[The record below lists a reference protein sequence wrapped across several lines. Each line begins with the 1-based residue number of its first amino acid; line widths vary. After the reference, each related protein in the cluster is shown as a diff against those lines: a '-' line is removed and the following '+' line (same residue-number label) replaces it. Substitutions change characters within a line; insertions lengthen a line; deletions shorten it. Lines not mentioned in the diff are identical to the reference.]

1 MRCSSCGS
9 RNPGEK
15 KFCGDCG
22 APLANRC
29 QKCDAENPL
38 GKRFCGDC
46 GALLAASSPKS
57 RAKPL
62 AAKLTETEIRV
73 TPEQADVPTFAE
85 GERKAVTAL
94 FADIKG
100 SIELMEDL
108 DPEDAR
114 RVIDPALK
122 LMRDAVHR
130 YGGYVVQSSGDG
142 VFALFG
148 APVAHEDH
156 PERALLTALRMQREI
171 KKLAGVLRAEGR
183 APIQIRI
190 GLNTGE
196 VVVRPIETGKRH
208 VEYTPIGHTANLA
221 SRMQT
226 LAEPGSVVVS
236 ETTFRSCDG
245 YFTFRALGPAR
256 IKGISEPVNGYE
268 VTGLG
273 VLRTRLQ
280 RAAGRGLTK
289 FVGREREMDAT
300 RRALELAKQGRGQIV
315 ATIGEAGLGKSRLFY
330 EFKTSAQSGCLVL
343 ETFSVSHGKASA
355 YLPISEL
362 LNCYFEIEAEDDAR
376 KRREKITGKV
386 LTLDRMLEDAL
397 PYFYALLGVEETSDA
412 RAQMDAQTRARRTL
426 DAIKRILLR
435 ESLNQ
440 PLLLMFEDLHWIDAE
455 TQALLDLLADAIANA
470 RVLLLVNYRPEYTHG
485 WGRKSHYAQLR
496 LDPLGQE
503 GAEELL
509 IALVGDDTA
518 LKPLRRLIIE
528 KTHGNP
534 FFIEETVKVLL
545 DEGVLVRNG
554 AVRLTKPLNELG
566 IPPTVQAIL
575 AARID
580 RLPDD
585 EKELLQTLAVIGKEF
600 SLGLVKQV
608 TGNSDD
614 DLERMLSNLQL
625 GEFIYEQPA
634 LSDVEYA
641 FKHSLTLEVAYNSVL
656 TVRRRALHERTGA
669 AIESLYG
676 GGLDD
681 HLDELA
687 HQYRRAANLE
697 KAIEYLRRA
706 GEQAVARGADSGAI
720 AHLGAALE
728 LVGELPDAHTSRL
741 QEMRLRILIGPSL
754 MAVKGLGSSET
765 AANYT
770 RALELCQLARDTSA
784 LFEALSG
791 LWTFHLVRAEHREAD
806 ALVQQLLAS
815 ARESKDDSH
824 LAFAN
829 FAAGNTAFWCG
840 QLENAAE
847 RLALAIAACKPGKRQ
862 FQVFVDDPAVYS
874 RAYAAWTQ
882 HCLGRPDQA
891 LATVRDC
898 MKVARLH
905 SHPRTLA
912 MATQFAGHLHL
923 FRREPDAVVEHCRTL
938 ASLASEHGLPFYRAL
953 AEILAGCAAIQQ
965 GEGAQAVEDIKR
977 GIDAW
982 QNLGSG
988 LAVPWFLGEL
998 AEGLRSIGRC
1008 DEALDIVGDALHRTE
1023 KSGERQFAAELHRIA
1038 GAALMTQGNSVEA
1051 ENSFRRA
1058 IDIARSQCAK
1068 MWELRATTSLA
1079 RLLRDTGRCEEVRA
1093 MLGEIYNWFIEGFE
1107 TADLKEAKALLDRL
1121 SA

>member
-1 MRCSSCGS
+1 MRCSNCGS
-9 RNPGEK
+9 QNPGEK

-22 APLANRC
+22 ALLANRC
-29 QKCDAENPL
+29 QKCNAENAP
-38 GKRFCGDC
+38 GSRFCHDC
-46 GALLAASSPKS
+46 GAALAANAPTS
-57 RAKPL
+57 RTRQL
-62 AAKLTETEIRV
+62 AAPPTETEICA
-73 TPEQADVPTFAE
+73 TPEQADAPTLAD

-114 RVIDPALK
+114 RVVDPALR
-122 LMRDAVHR
+122 LMMDAAHR
-130 YGGYVVQSSGDG
+130 YDGYVVQSSGDG
-142 VFALFG
+142 IFALFG
-148 APVAHEDH
+148 APSAHEDH
-156 PERALLTALRMQREI
+156 PQRALLAALRMQQEI
-171 KKLAGVLRAEGR
+171 KKLAGSLRAEGR

-196 VVVRPIETGKRH
+196 VVVRPIHTGKRQ

-236 ETTFRSCDG
+236 EATFRLCDG

-256 IKGISEPVNGYE
+256 IKGISDQVNVYE
-268 VTGLG
+268 ATGLG

-280 RAAGRGLTK
+280 RSAGRGLTK
-289 FVGREREMDAT
+289 FVGREREMDAM
-300 RRALELAKQGRGQIV
+300 RRALDLAKQGRGQIV
-315 ATIGEAGLGKSRLFY
+315 TAIGAAGLGKSRLFY
-330 EFKTSAQSGCLVL
+330 EFKATAQSGCLVL
-343 ETFSVSHGKASA
+343 ETFSVSHGKASP
-355 YLPISEL
+355 YLPIIEF
-362 LNCYFEIEAEDDAR
+362 LNNYFEIEAEDDAR

-397 PYFYALLGVEETSDA
+397 PYLFALLGVEETFDA
-412 RAQMDAQTRARRTL
+412 LARMDAEARTRRTL

-440 PLLLMFEDLHWIDAE
+440 PLLLMFEDLHWIDAQ

-470 RVLLLVNYRPEYTHG
+470 RVLLLVNYRPEYRHG
-485 WGRKSHYAQLR
+485 WGSKTYYAQLR

-503 GAEELL
+503 SAEELL
-509 IALVGDDTA
+509 GALLGDDAA
-518 LKPLRRLIIE
+518 LQPLRRLIIE

-534 FFIEETVKVLL
+534 FFMEETVQVLL

-554 AVRLTKPLNELG
+554 AITLTKPLSELG
-566 IPPTVQAIL
+566 IPSTVQAIL

-580 RLPDD
+580 RLPPD
-585 EKELLQTLAVIGKEF
+585 EKDLLQTLAVVGKEF
-600 SLGLVKQV
+600 PLGLVRQV
-608 TGNSDD
+608 TGESDD
-614 DLERMLSNLQL
+614 ELDRMLGDLQL
-625 GEFIYEQPA
+625 SEFIYEQPA
-634 LSDVEYA
+634 LPDVEYS
-641 FKHSLTLEVAYNSVL
+641 FKHALTLEVAYNSVL
-656 TVRRRALHERTGA
+656 TERRRALHERIGA
-669 AIESLYG
+669 AIESIYAG
-676 GGLDD
+676 RLDD
-681 HLDELA
+681 HLAELA
-687 HQYRRAANLE
+687 HQYHRAGNPE

-706 GEQAVARGADSGAI
+706 GEQAAAQGADSGAI
-720 AHLGAALE
+720 AQLGAALE
-728 LVGELPDAHTSRL
+728 LVANLADDHTSRL

-770 RALELCQLARDTSA
+770 RAVELCQLAGDTSA

-791 LWTFHLVRAEHREAD
+791 LWTFHLVRAELREAD
-806 ALVQQLLAS
+806 VLVQQLLAS
-815 ARESKDDSH
+815 ARESEDDSH

-840 QLENAAE
+840 RLETAAE
-847 RLALAIAACKPGKRQ
+847 RLVQSIAACKPGQRSY
-862 FQVFVDDPAVYS
+862 QVFVDDPAVYS

-882 HCLGRPDQA
+882 HCQGRPDQA

-898 MKVARLH
+898 MQVARMQ

-912 MATQFAGHLHL
+912 MATQFAGHLYL

-938 ASLASEHGLPFYRAL
+938 TSLASEHGFPFYRAL
-953 AEILAGCAAIQQ
+953 AEILAGCAAIQH
-965 GEGAQAVEDIKR
+965 GEGAQAVEGIKR

-982 QNLGSG
+982 QSLGSG
-988 LAVPWFLGEL
+988 LALPWFLGEL

-1008 DEALDIVGDALHRTE
+1008 DEALDVVSDALRQTE
-1023 KSGERQFAAELHRIA
+1023 GSGERQFAAELHRIA
-1038 GAALMTQGNSVEA
+1038 GMALLTQEKPVEA
-1051 ENSFRRA
+1051 ESSFRHARE
-1058 IDIARSQCAK
+1058 IARTQGAR
-1068 MWELRATTSLA
+1068 MWELRASRSLA
-1079 RLLRDTGRCEEVRA
+1079 GLLAKQGKREEARTTVA
-1093 MLGEIYNWFIEGFE
+1093 DVYGWFTEGFD
-1107 TADLKEAKALLDRL
+1107 TADLKEAKALLDEL